1 MKYAAVNQAGL
12 FHTAFLFETKAQL
25 AYAVASVA
33 VKYPDSF
40 FVFNRQ
46 ALTKLQLSSKRIYFY
61 LETLQ
66 DLAQRRNLKV
76 LIGNPYE
83 YAANHDV
90 AVTFAPVPSFNKFTD
105 VAELHPY
112 PWLRKP
118 HALSVQSFSAWRNKL
133 GSSV

>member
-1 MKYAAVNQAGL
+1 MKYAAENQAGL

-33 VKYPDSF
+33 VKYPGSF

-66 DLAQRRNLKV
+66 DLAQRRNLKRAHRQP
-76 LIGNPYE
+76 LRICSQPRCRG
-83 YAANHDV
+83 HFC
-90 AVTFAPVPSFNKFTD
+90 TG
-105 VAELHPY
+105 AEL
-112 PWLRKP
+112 
-118 HALSVQSFSAWRNKL
+118 
-133 GSSV
+133 